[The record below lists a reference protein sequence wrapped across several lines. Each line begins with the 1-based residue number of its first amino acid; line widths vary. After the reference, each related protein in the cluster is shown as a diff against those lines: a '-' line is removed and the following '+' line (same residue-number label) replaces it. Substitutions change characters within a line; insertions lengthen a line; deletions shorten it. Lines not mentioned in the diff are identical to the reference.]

1 MLLKNVIKTLRKK
14 WMQLVAIG
22 FIIILSSAT
31 YTMMFYG
38 LSGIEEPT
46 EAYLADHNQEDFA
59 VEMLNRVTMEEAAYP
74 IAAALLARG
83 FYSLS
88 DIKKVE
94 PATFYKLMENRIAE
108 FEARYRD
115 VSLELREYKNTSYTY
130 RGQSHKALLVKDGET
145 INLSYIE
152 EGRKPSADNEVAVTK
167 VYADKN
173 DLTIGDALLIKNKS
187 YRVTGF
193 VLFPDYTLPMFDET
207 FNLDTGLQT
216 LLLMSDKEYENFDD
230 KESFRLAG
238 MNLSEESIDT
248 TYDKEELPFVSQ
260 IADTQTS
267 MRSGAIY
274 DELTQGKVMA
284 LGLSIFIAAIAVI
297 IVSILIYNL
306 LHAERGQIGI
316 LKALGYRRS
325 EIARPYFVAM
335 MVFAALMLILG
346 YFIGTLYSEPL
357 KKLYL
362 DFYLLPQVKIA
373 QSFTV
378 FATAI
383 LVPLLFFSLVS
394 GIIIYRILGEN
405 ALELLKPHEGKSIN
419 RIGRYL
425 SRVLS
430 KAKGSTKFKYLH
442 AIKSTG
448 SFFIFFLGIMFST
461 ILMSFSFMMGGMVD
475 RMTVDYL
482 NKVDY
487 EYEAYLDVT
496 ERLPETRPGDEKF
509 LTYPFASLDDSVVSL
524 QGLSSRNKLYSLY
537 DEEGNDI
544 TVNIQNGAV
553 ITKRLSIKLGLEE
566 GDTLRLEVNDD
577 TFPFLVKGVTDEY
590 ISDKVYLNIEKLSNM
605 LSENSTSR
613 LYSGIY
619 SLKKPSDAYYSTI
632 ISKSGLIEQSK
643 AMSNYTQFISNVM
656 IGGSAVIAASI
667 LFVLTS
673 FTVEKNYYVISLLKV
688 MGYKRREV
696 NAMILNSY
704 FFYALISYLISIPIA
719 LGILN
724 LMMRF
729 FTEEYGVI
737 LPLQYRPIFLL
748 QTLLILILIFFAGT
762 YISRRKIAKIPLQE
776 VLKAYQE

>member
-1 MLLKNVIKTLRKK
+1 M
-14 WMQLVAIG
+14 
-22 FIIILSSAT
+22 
-31 YTMMFYG
+31 
-38 LSGIEEPT
+38 
-46 EAYLADHNQEDFA
+46 
-59 VEMLNRVTMEEAAYP
+59 
-74 IAAALLARG
+74 
-83 FYSLS
+83 
-88 DIKKVE
+88 
-94 PATFYKLMENRIAE
+94 
-108 FEARYRD
+108 
-115 VSLELREYKNTSYTY
+115 
-130 RGQSHKALLVKDGET
+130 
-145 INLSYIE
+145 
-152 EGRKPSADNEVAVTK
+152 
-167 VYADKN
+167 
-173 DLTIGDALLIKNKS
+173 
-187 YRVTGF
+187 
-193 VLFPDYTLPMFDET
+193 
-207 FNLDTGLQT
+207 
-216 LLLMSDKEYENFDD
+216 
-230 KESFRLAG
+230 
-238 MNLSEESIDT
+238 
-248 TYDKEELPFVSQ
+248 
-260 IADTQTS
+260 
-267 MRSGAIY
+267 
-274 DELTQGKVMA
+274 
-284 LGLSIFIAAIAVI
+284 
-297 IVSILIYNL
+297 
-306 LHAERGQIGI
+306 
-316 LKALGYRRS
+316 
-325 EIARPYFVAM
+325 
-335 MVFAALMLILG
+335 
-346 YFIGTLYSEPL
+346 
-357 KKLYL
+357 
-362 DFYLLPQVKIA
+362 
-373 QSFTV
+373 
-378 FATAI
+378 
-383 LVPLLFFSLVS
+383 VS

-537 DEEGNDI
+537 DDEGNDI